1 MSACTTC
8 GQDPCVNPSF
18 CQTCSKGD
26 KQQKPLLVIDSGDLP
41 SVALNLRD
49 ILAGSG
55 ALYNRGAPARLTLTS
70 SDATPV
76 ATPLTTH
83 GVVRLAHEFS
93 RPIKNNEPVTL
104 PDRVANMYLDMAGEW
119 KLPKLAAICTTP
131 ILRDD
136 GTIVIGEGYD
146 PTTAVYTFGIPTITI
161 PECPTR
167 EQALTALQTLRNA
180 FRTFPFGDAARQY
193 DPALGVDVVDHR
205 EPIGIDET
213 SFICALLTAICR
225 PSLWLAPGLLLNAPA
240 ISGAGSGKGLL
251 VRAIGMIAYGAQVR
265 PFTPGNDRH
274 EMDKRIVAEIMEA
287 RSLLFMDN
295 LNSTLLR
302 SNTLASLLTERPSGV
317 RILGQ
322 SKMVQLEHASFIAVT
337 GNGLTVSEDLA
348 RRFIYCELDA
358 LCEDPEGRPFTGEF
372 IDFVRERRSAL
383 LAAGLTIWR
392 WGRQNKLDK
401 GVPLGSFERWGRWA
415 RDPLLALG
423 CPDPVNR
430 VRQLK
435 ERDPARQLVIE
446 LFAAW
451 WEAHQDKPIRVADL
465 APEVRDIADPN
476 QRGRQYLA
484 RAIENLV
491 GTRQGGFTLGRAPGL
506 PNKRKMGTLYRLL
519 RVVAPSTVGTD
530 ESSASSA
537 VSAVRGGNSGFTTT
551 SGGGRGAD
559 GVRMPRVGGAEVPD
573 LENTENTLE
582 NNDLDEAG
590 TGNADDADD
599 SEMATAEPTCVRC
612 GVPGNDA
619 FGALIAC
626 GRDGSAG
633 FYHPRCWMDERTK
646 GPLRPALGPP
656 GDSLGD
662 FE

>member
-1 MSACTTC
+1 MSACPTC

-26 KQQKPLLVIDSGDLP
+26 KRQKPLLVIDSGDLP
-41 SVALNLRD
+41 NVALDLRD
-49 ILAGSG
+49 ILSGSG

-104 PDRVANMYLDMAGEW
+104 PDRVANMYLDMTGEW

-136 GTIVIGEGYD
+136 GTIVIKEGYD
-146 PTTAVYTFGIPTITI
+146 PTTAVYCYGIPEITI

-167 EQALTALQTLRNA
+167 EQALIALQTIRNA
-180 FRTFPFGDAARQY
+180 FRTFPFADAARLY

-251 VRAIGMIAYGAQVR
+251 VRAIGMIAYGATAR

-274 EMDKRIVAEIMEA
+274 EMDKRIVAEIMEGKPI
-287 RSLLFMDN
+287 LFMDN
-295 LNSTLLR
+295 VNMTLLR
-302 SNTLASLLTERPSGV
+302 SNSLASLLTERPSGV

-358 LCEDPEGRPFTGEF
+358 LCEDPEGRPFAKGF
-372 IDFVRERRSAL
+372 IESIRERRSAL

-392 WGRQNKLDK
+392 WGRQSKLDQ
-401 GVPLGSFERWGRWA
+401 GVPLGSFEHWGVWA

-435 ERDPARQLVIE
+435 ERDPQRQLVIE

-451 WEAHQDKPIRVADL
+451 WEAHQDKPTRVADL
-465 APEVRDIADPN
+465 AAEVRDIADPN

-484 RAIENLV
+484 RAIQNLV
-491 GTRQGGFTLGRAPGL
+491 GTRQGGFTLERAPGL

-519 RVVAPSTVGTD
+519 RVVAQPTVGTD

-537 VSAVRGGNSGFTTT
+537 GSGVS
-551 SGGGRGAD
+551 GR
-559 GVRMPRVGGAEVPD
+559 
-573 LENTENTLE
+573 
-582 NNDLDEAG
+582 
-590 TGNADDADD
+590 
-599 SEMATAEPTCVRC
+599 
-612 GVPGNDA
+612 
-619 FGALIAC
+619 
-626 GRDGSAG
+626 
-633 FYHPRCWMDERTK
+633 K
-646 GPLRPALGPP
+646 
-656 GDSLGD
+656 
-662 FE
+662 